1 MRRGNAAA
9 MNGHLLEIS
18 AKVAQDAHAVLLLDQ
33 AGWHIAGDLNVPA
46 NIILIPLPPK
56 CPELNPVENGWQFM
70 RQNWPSNRIAKS
82 YNTSSITTSMPGRNS
97 PSSRGGS
104 CPLSCEC
111 RPIRIDQT
119 ALG

>member
-1 MRRGNAAA
+1 MPRGNAAA

-56 CPELNPVENGWQFM
+56 CPELNPLKTAGSSCGRIGLRTESPNPTTHPRSLRRCLEETRRAAVEGHVH
-70 RQNWPSNRIAKS
+70 
-82 YNTSSITTSMPGRNS
+82 
-97 PSSRGGS
+97 
-104 CPLSCEC
+104 
-111 RPIRIDQT
+111 
-119 ALG
+119 